1 MFGLLDYLKIGAGA
15 ALGACLAWAVAYPV
29 AYHRGDVAGRAA
41 EQAAARTRALDLIQK
56 RSEDNAEISA
66 MDIAGVCAEL
76 GGRWVPD
83 EDRCD

>member
-1 MFGLLDYLKIGAGA
+1 MFGLLDYFKIGGGFVLGA
-15 ALGACLAWAVAYPV
+15 ALSWAVAYPA
-29 AYHRGDVAGRAA
+29 AYYRGENAGRAT

-66 MDIAGVCAEL
+66 MDLAGACAEL

>member
-1 MFGLLDYLKIGAGA
+1 MFGLLDIPKMAGA
-15 ALGACLAWAVAYPV
+15 AILAALLAYPLG
-29 AYHRGDVAGRAA
+29 HSRGSAEGRAA

-66 MDIAGVCAEL
+66 MDLAGACAEL

>member
-1 MFGLLDYLKIGAGA
+1 MFGLFDYLKIGAGFVLGA
-15 ALGACLAWAVAYPV
+15 ALSWAVAFPL
-29 AYHRGDVAGRAA
+29 AYHRGDNAGRAA

-56 RSEDNAEISA
+56 RSKDNAEITTLDA
-66 MDIAGVCAEL
+66 AGMCSEL

>member
-1 MFGLLDYLKIGAGA
+1 MFGLLDIPKMAGA
-15 ALGACLAWAVAYPV
+15 AILAALIAYPLG
-29 AYHRGDVAGRAA
+29 YSRGSADGHAA
-41 EQAAARTRALDLIQK
+41 EQASARTRALDLIQK

-66 MDIAGVCAEL
+66 MDLAGACAEL